1 MDDARAEWTM
11 PGAQPSRGNVI
22 RLCALLGL
30 LLALPFTAPA
40 LPTPK
45 STPPGGIPLRTL
57 QDLAN
62 ANQVEALKWNTDLET
77 ALALAARHNKPV
89 LVYFTMPQ
97 CAWCRRL
104 DAEVL
109 QHPEVRKRLSSF
121 VLVKLDLAVDEKAA
135 ARFRIRS
142 TPTLLLLSPEGRET
156 QKLEGYIEKAE
167 LLTVLIDALGNQAA
181 KQDERIAGLIE
192 ALRAQKFSDSEW
204 PALLLAMADERYRE
218 TITQLVTKLKPLPR
232 TPLVEQLQHPFLA
245 VRLGALELLEELT
258 GEDFGFNPWLDTPA
272 QQAEAVGKWKAW
284 AAKPEAAPAA
294 QHFQTLTAD
303 EVAGYLRDLLGDDA
317 DRATRARRMLQRG
330 GASAMTGLNTFSEAN
345 PGLPAGTLGKLR
357 EIRYSLILPPLHGV
371 ESASLAHRL
380 VFGNLDVRLRTLR
393 EVAAAKKRAVPVLKD
408 FLTDPEPLVRETTVD
423 ALVTAGGRS
432 VVTVLEQHLG
442 KEQDANVTFLILKQL
457 GNLPSKRGLA
467 VLIGYLENANED
479 FVVIALESVGRLKSD
494 TVAPQVEKCLADARW
509 RVRVAALKAAQT
521 LRLKTLAPRII
532 KLLEDKDTFVRGSAV
547 EALATVAAKES
558 APQLEAMFL
567 LDDSVKGPIFRALIA
582 AELPVSSKLLDSLKG
597 KPASVWLGILQ
608 TLEDAEGRAVALL
621 ESAARHPDA
630 DVACAALRL
639 MAHSGLK
646 ESAFQHLAAEQIRAG
661 ERRRVLTL
669 LETTELEE
677 KTLFRH
683 NPDARK
689 VDLVTASGAVAPAG
703 KSAQQKELD
712 SIFSAFDKP
721 AAPAAAPAAP
731 AAPPKGKASAA
742 DDIFA
747 AFNTQPAAASLDFFQ
762 EFLTAG
768 RKALNQ
774 AADRELSLAAATFL
788 IHLGELSAVP
798 SLLGGLDQLTEERR
812 AKIAH
817 NLGRIRKQE
826 AVPLIRRLL
835 ADPTVEVRE
844 QAARALLA
852 DGANE
857 QCLDIL
863 FTELTRPNAVLKPHE
878 AYDAVHD
885 LARRRN
891 AGAGLAGRLLD
902 LLKQSKD
909 EQLQVFALI
918 IATTAWDAA
927 SEAAVRPFLTSPNP
941 WHRRAAYYAL
951 GRHEAE
957 KFAGLVAKVAQD
969 SSEHVRAVIPAL
981 YRGADSYSARWVHH
995 FDQQKTETSYDYA
1008 GSFGR
1013 ERNARPT
1020 PAVKEVLKQLTTDPS
1035 DLVRFQALYSL
1046 LTYQEPV
1053 DLTELTAILERLP
1066 RSSALLEQMTEYVSG
1081 NYQTLGKNF
1090 AVVLPYLNLAGR
1102 YRGQEQAMTIQAHFG
1117 VNEEDEELPSVFAP
1131 AKARQRVEASFLPV
1145 ARAVAAAQ
1153 NLRLIYFYKPGCAVC
1168 EQARRRLESLRE
1180 LFPDLVVT
1188 EYDIT
1193 KTAAL
1198 LVNETLSEKFGVPA
1212 NVRLVA
1218 PAVFAGAGYL
1228 LKEDI
1233 TVERLGSLLSRSAT
1247 VPVAN
1252 WLVEPQQDLA
1262 AAQVNIAQRYEQAG
1276 LGLILAA
1283 GFLDGIN
1290 PCAFAT
1296 IIFLLS
1302 YLQVT
1307 RKTPREIAQI
1317 GIAYILGVFA
1327 AYFVIGLGLLKV
1339 AVMLTQIR
1347 WLGGLVNQLMAGLA
1361 LVIMV
1366 LCVRDGIYCL
1376 RGRMADMTL
1385 QLPDLLKHQIHRL
1398 IRTSVRQAHFV
1409 LMAFLLGVAISLLEL
1424 ACTGQ
1429 VYLPTITYMI
1439 QQGGDGRGRPADA
1452 LQPRLHRPAHGH
1464 LRARLLGAAQ
1474 RDPAGRAPP
1483 ARRAG
1488 EVQHRRLVPAALPVP
1503 RVRQAVVTGLRAG
1516 PGRRTAGRPTPRGAC
1531 LTGFLPEIRSPKSE
1545 IRKKAEARSPKRRRW
1560 EVGRPARF
1568 HTNG

>member
-1 MDDARAEWTM
+1 MSVIAYPPASARFCGLKA
-11 PGAQPSRGNVI
+11 
-22 RLCALLGL
+22 ALLSL
-30 LLALPFTAPA
+30 LLALPFAGPA

-45 STPPGGIPLRTL
+45 NTLPGGINSRTL
-57 QDLAN
+57 QDLVN
-62 ANQVEALKWNTDLET
+62 ANQVEALKWNNDLET
-77 ALALAARHNKPV
+77 ALALAAKHNKPV

-109 QHPEVRKRLSSF
+109 QNPEVRKRLASF

-156 QKLEGYIEKAE
+156 QKLEGYVEKAE
-167 LLTVLIDALGNQAA
+167 LLTLLIDALGNQAF
-181 KQDERIAGLIE
+181 KQDERIVGLIE
-192 ALRAQKFSDSEW
+192 ALRGQKFSDTEW
-204 PALLLAMADERYRE
+204 PALLLAMPDERYRE

-232 TPLVEQLQHPFLA
+232 LPLVEQLQHPFLA
-245 VRLGALELLEELT
+245 VRLGALELLEELS

-272 QQAEAVGKWKAW
+272 QQAEAIGKWKAW
-284 AAKPEAAPAA
+284 AVKPEAAPVT
-294 QHFQTLTAD
+294 QQFQTLTAD
-303 EVAGYLRDLLGDDA
+303 EVAGYLRDLLADDA

-330 GASAMTGLNTFSEAN
+330 GASAMTGLNTFIEAN

-393 EVAAAKKRAVPVLKD
+393 EVAVAKKRAVPVLKD
-408 FLTDPEPLVRETTVD
+408 FLADSEPLVRETTVD

-432 VVTVLEQHLG
+432 VVTLLEQHLG

-467 VLIGYLENANED
+467 VLTGYLEHANED

-494 TVAPQVEKCLADARW
+494 TVAPQVEKCMADARW

-521 LRLKTLAPRII
+521 LRLKALAPRII

-547 EALATVAAKES
+547 EALAAVSAKES
-558 APQLEAMFL
+558 AAQLEALFL
-567 LDDSVKGPIFRALIA
+567 QDDSLKGPIFRALIA
-582 AELPVSSKLLDSLKG
+582 AELPVSQKLLDSLKD
-597 KPASVWLGILQ
+597 KPASVWLSILQ
-608 TLEDAEGRAVALL
+608 TLEHAEGKAVSLL
-621 ESAARHPDA
+621 EGTARHPDA

-639 MAHSGLK
+639 VAHSGLK
-646 ESAFQHLAAEQIRAG
+646 ESAFQRVAAEQIRTG

-677 KTLFRH
+677 KVLFRH

-689 VDLVTASGAVAPAG
+689 VDLATASGPAAPAG

-712 SIFSAFDKP
+712 SIFGAFDKP
-721 AAPAAAPAAP
+721 AAPATALAT
-731 AAPPKGKASAA
+731 PPKGKGSAV

-774 AADRELSLAAATFL
+774 TADRELNLAAATFL

-798 SLLGGLDQLTEERR
+798 SLLTGLDQLTEERR

-826 AVPLIRRLL
+826 AVPLIRRML

-844 QAARALLA
+844 QAARTLLA

-857 QCLDIL
+857 QCLEIL
-863 FTELTRPNAVLKPHE
+863 FAELVRPNAVLKPHE
-878 AYDAVHD
+878 AYDAVRD
-885 LARRRN
+885 LAQRRN
-891 AGAGLAGRLLD
+891 ASAGLAGRILN

-918 IATTAWDAA
+918 IATTTWDAA
-927 SEAAVRPFLTSPNP
+927 IETAVQPFLTSPNP

-951 GRHEAE
+951 GKHEAE
-957 KFAGLVAKVAQD
+957 KFAGLATKVAQD

-995 FDQQKTETSYDYA
+995 FNQQKTETSYDY
-1008 GSFGR
+1008 SFNMGR
-1013 ERNARPT
+1013 ERNARPAQ
-1020 PAVKEVLKQLTTDPS
+1020 AVKDVLKKLTTDPS

-1053 DLTELTAILERLP
+1053 DLTEVTAILERLP

-1131 AKARQRVEASFLPV
+1131 AKARQRVEASFVPV
-1145 ARAVAAAQ
+1145 VAQAVAAVQ
-1153 NLRLIYFYKPGCAVC
+1153 NLRMVYFYKPGCALC
-1168 EQARRRLESLRE
+1168 EQARKRLDSLRE

-1252 WLVEPQQDLA
+1252 WLVEPQQDMA

-1317 GIAYILGVFA
+1317 GIAYILGVFT

-1339 AVMLTQIR
+1339 AAMLAQIR

-1376 RGRMADMTL
+1376 RGQMAEMTL
-1385 QLPDLLKHQIHRL
+1385 QLPDVLKNQIHRL

-1439 QQGGDGRGRPADA
+1439 QQGETGAV
-1452 LQPRLHRPAHGH
+1452 
-1464 LRARLLGAAQ
+1464 ARLIFYNLAFI
-1474 RDPAGRAPP
+1474 APLTVIFVL
-1483 ARRAG
+1483 AYSGLRSETLLALLRK
-1488 EVQHRRLVPAALPVP
+1488 RAALVKFS
-1503 RVRQAVVTGLRAG
+1503 
-1516 PGRRTAGRPTPRGAC
+1516 TAA
-1531 LTGFLPEIRSPKSE
+1531 LFLLLFLFLMFG
-1545 IRKKAEARSPKRRRW
+1545 KAS
-1560 EVGRPARF
+1560 
-1568 HTNG
+1568 